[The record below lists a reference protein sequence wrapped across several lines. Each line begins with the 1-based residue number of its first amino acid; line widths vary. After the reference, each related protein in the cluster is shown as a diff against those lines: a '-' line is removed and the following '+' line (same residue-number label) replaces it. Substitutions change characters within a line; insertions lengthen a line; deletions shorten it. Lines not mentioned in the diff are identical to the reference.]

1 MLRGSSAPDR
11 QWTGCAAPPRLPPL
25 GGVLALDRRT
35 AADDPGIVPGESRGG
50 RVPRPVGVVAAEDP
64 AQAPAVQ
71 PARDRCR
78 DTGGGRLRQA
88 GRKGVRL
95 ARILGAVKAA
105 REVLASSGTGP
116 GGFSRIDPLEDSPD
130 AGAGKRG
137 TRERNVRH

>member
-1 MLRGSSAPDR
+1 MSSRTDSSRIGPRPASPGGSLS
-11 QWTGCAAPPRLPPL
+11 L
-25 GGVLALDRRT
+25 VSRT
-35 AADDPGIVPGESRGG
+35 EAVAAD
-50 RVPRPVGVVAAEDP
+50 VVAK
-64 AQAPAVQ
+64 
-71 PARDRCR
+71 
-78 DTGGGRLRQA
+78 A

-105 REVLASSGTGP
+105 RAVLASFGTGP